1 MNIEIPMKT
10 LLLIHTSLQG
20 PESLS
25 SSLASDYVARWQANN
40 PDGRLISRDLA
51 SNPVPHLTAE
61 RFAAFTTTADE
72 RSVEQL
78 AIADFS
84 DQLIHE
90 LQKADEVLIAVPM
103 HNFGIPS
110 TLKAYFDHVARAG
123 LTFRYT
129 ADGAIGL
136 LTEKRAIIFATRGGK
151 YRGTPLDTQ
160 TEYMK
165 TFLAFLGIDDTQ
177 FVYAEG
183 TAMGDESLNAGIQ
196 SARQQIRTLEAV
208 AA

>member
-20 PESLS
+20 PQSLS
-25 SSLASDYVARWQANN
+25 SSLASDYVAQWQANN

-72 RSVEQL
+72 RNAEQL
-78 AIADFS
+78 AIAAFS

-90 LQKADEVLIAVPM
+90 LQEADEVLIAVPM

-129 ADGAIGL
+129 ADGAVGL
-136 LTEKRAIIFATRGGK
+136 LTNKRAIIFATRGGK
-151 YRGTPLDTQ
+151 YEGTPLDTQ
-160 TEYMK
+160 TSYMK